1 MRNIKDV
8 IIGKNHN
15 LYGRKFRV
23 SNDINPKLY
32 TIKKAYNM
40 DEKYW
45 CWIEWE
51 LDTGVNYEWD
61 IVMAYIRNGTWIL
74 I

>member
-23 SNDINPKLY
+23 SNDINPKVY

-51 LDTGVNYEWD
+51 LDAVS
-61 IVMAYIRNGTWIL
+61 
-74 I
+74 